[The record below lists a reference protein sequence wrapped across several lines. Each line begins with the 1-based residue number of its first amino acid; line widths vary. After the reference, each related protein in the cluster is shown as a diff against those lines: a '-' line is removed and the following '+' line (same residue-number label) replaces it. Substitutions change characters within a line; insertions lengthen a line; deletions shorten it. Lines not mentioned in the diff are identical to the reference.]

1 MKARLYSATLLLFVL
16 TTTVFLDHAFE
27 VAWFSAVLLVV
38 TLSLGTSECYT
49 LFRLKSQLR
58 APGAV
63 PAPLEN
69 LRTALLAAACIA
81 LPGAFLFALRFQE
94 QGLLDVLYLFAVAK
108 MVDNGGLFV
117 GRVLGRHKLAPKISP
132 GKTVEGLLG
141 GLCTGVLTA
150 FLLGPA
156 CTKGTPLFFLLFGL
170 IISLLAVI
178 GDLAESLLKRRAGV
192 KDSGSLL
199 PGIGGVLDLMDS
211 VLLPAPVAYLLLA
224 LG

>member
-1 MKARLYSATLLLFVL
+1 MKARLYSATLLLFVV

-27 VAWFSAVLLVV
+27 AAWFSAVLIAV
-38 TLSLGTSECYT
+38 TLALGTSECYT
-49 LFRLKSQLR
+49 LLRLKNQLR
-58 APGAV
+58 APGAA
-63 PAPLEN
+63 PAPMDN
-69 LRTALLAAACIA
+69 LRTAVLAVACIA

-94 QGLLDVLYLFAVAK
+94 QGLLAVLYLVAVAK
-108 MVDNGGLFV
+108 MVDNGGLFF
-117 GRVLGRHKLAPKISP
+117 GRLLGRHKLAPKISP
-132 GKTVEGLLG
+132 GKTIEGLLG
-141 GLCTGVLTA
+141 GLCTGALTA
-150 FLLGPA
+150 FLLGPS

-170 IISLLAVI
+170 SISVLAVL

-199 PGIGGVLDLMDS
+199 PGIGGILDLMDS